1 MRVTLLSLVLCLL
14 APSVSA
20 AEPRSIVILGDSLSA
35 AYNMEVAESWPSLLQ
50 ARLER
55 DGYAYGVFNSSIA
68 GDTTQGGLARLP
80 RLLERERP
88 AVVIVEL
95 GGNDGLRGIQLDVTR
110 GNLAAMIEQSQ
121 AAGARV
127 IYEARKGYG
136 SACWAGAQVARKSD
150 LIVFLD
156 GDRSDDPA
164 QLERIVDPVIQ
175 GQADLVI
182 GSRIGGSLEK
192 GSMPLHAQLG
202 NRMIVLLLRLLY
214 GVRITDIGSFRAIR
228 TRHLFEFNMEQMTY
242 GWPVEMVVKAAR
254 HKLRIQSVPIRY
266 RKRIGVSKVTGSLCG
281 SVLAA
286 YYMFFVPLKY
296 LIKK

>member
-1 MRVTLLSLVLCLL
+1 MNSIEKLSI
-14 APSVSA
+14 S
-20 AEPRSIVILGDSLSA
+20 
-35 AYNMEVAESWPSLLQ
+35 
-50 ARLER
+50 
-55 DGYAYGVFNSSIA
+55 
-68 GDTTQGGLARLP
+68 
-80 RLLERERP
+80 
-88 AVVIVEL
+88 VVIPTYNEVGAIGEVVR
-95 GGNDGLRGIQLDVTR
+95 GVPRRRVKEVIVVDNGSSDGTAEQ
-110 GNLAAMIEQSQ
+110 AA

-127 IYEARKGYG
+127 IHESRKGYG
-136 SACWAGAQVARKSD
+136 SACWAGSQAARQSD

-164 QLERIVDPVIQ
+164 QLERIADPVIQ

-228 TRHLFEFNMEQMTY
+228 TSNLFELNMEQMTY

-254 HKLRIQSVPIRY
+254 RRLRIQSVPIRY
-266 RKRIGVSKVTGSLCG
+266 RKRIGMSKVTGSLRG
-281 SVLAA
+281 SVMAA
-286 YYMFFVPLKY
+286 YYMFLVPLKY
-296 LIKK
+296 LFKS